1 MLKVCDEAMATAAVC
16 RNILFL
22 LCGYNK
28 AEMNSTVRPS
38 WDILSR
44 YPTFTHYSTI
54 PQQFSYI
61 IPQMLPVIMG
71 HTPAGTSA
79 NTMIH
84 YGQSVKTGGVHLF
97 NSSMSSSLVPNQNGP
112 AWTLGHQRQTLLDG
126 TVRLLRDIS
135 TSRSPPLWRSS
146 GGRTTG
152 WSCRR
157 TRRTWQRGGTT
168 FSLFF
173 VSNYVSLSI
182 FLYFLPQVAQLGE
195 QHEGGRRR
203 LHPLGLPLG
212 HAQ

>member
-1 MLKVCDEAMATAAVC
+1 
-16 RNILFL
+16 
-22 LCGYNK
+22 
-28 AEMNSTVRPS
+28 
-38 WDILSR
+38 
-44 YPTFTHYSTI
+44 
-54 PQQFSYI
+54 
-61 IPQMLPVIMG
+61 MLPVIMG

-112 AWTLGHQRQTLLDG
+112 ALTLGHQRQTLLDG
-126 TVRLLRDIS
+126 TARLLRDIS

-173 VSNYVSLSI
+173 VSNYVYLSI
-182 FLYFLPQVAQLGE
+182 FLYFLLQVAQLGE

>member
-1 MLKVCDEAMATAAVC
+1 
-16 RNILFL
+16 
-22 LCGYNK
+22 
-28 AEMNSTVRPS
+28 
-38 WDILSR
+38 
-44 YPTFTHYSTI
+44 
-54 PQQFSYI
+54 
-61 IPQMLPVIMG
+61 MLPVIMG

-168 FSLFF
+168 FSSFF
-173 VSNYVSLSI
+173 VSNYVYLSI

-195 QHEGGRRR
+195 QHKGGRRR
-203 LHPLGLPLG
+203 LHSLGFPLG

>member
-1 MLKVCDEAMATAAVC
+1 
-16 RNILFL
+16 
-22 LCGYNK
+22 
-28 AEMNSTVRPS
+28 
-38 WDILSR
+38 
-44 YPTFTHYSTI
+44 
-54 PQQFSYI
+54 
-61 IPQMLPVIMG
+61 MLPVIMG

-112 AWTLGHQRQTLLDG
+112 ALTLGHQRQTLLDG

>member
-1 MLKVCDEAMATAAVC
+1 
-16 RNILFL
+16 
-22 LCGYNK
+22 
-28 AEMNSTVRPS
+28 
-38 WDILSR
+38 
-44 YPTFTHYSTI
+44 
-54 PQQFSYI
+54 
-61 IPQMLPVIMG
+61 MLPVIMG

-112 AWTLGHQRQTLLDG
+112 ALTLGHQRQTLLDG

-146 GGRTTG
+146 GVRTTG

-203 LHPLGLPLG
+203 LHSLGLPLG

>member
-1 MLKVCDEAMATAAVC
+1 
-16 RNILFL
+16 
-22 LCGYNK
+22 
-28 AEMNSTVRPS
+28 
-38 WDILSR
+38 
-44 YPTFTHYSTI
+44 
-54 PQQFSYI
+54 
-61 IPQMLPVIMG
+61 MLPVIMG

-97 NSSMSSSLVPNQNGP
+97 NSGMSSSLVPNQNGP
-112 AWTLGHQRQTLLDG
+112 ALTLGHQRQTLLDG
-126 TVRLLRDIS
+126 TARLLRDIS

-203 LHPLGLPLG
+203 LHSLGLPLG

>member
-1 MLKVCDEAMATAAVC
+1 
-16 RNILFL
+16 
-22 LCGYNK
+22 
-28 AEMNSTVRPS
+28 
-38 WDILSR
+38 
-44 YPTFTHYSTI
+44 
-54 PQQFSYI
+54 
-61 IPQMLPVIMG
+61 MG

-112 AWTLGHQRQTLLDG
+112 ALTLGHQRQTLLDG

-157 TRRTWQRGGTT
+157 TRRIWQRGGPT

-203 LHPLGLPLG
+203 LHSLGLPLG

>member
-1 MLKVCDEAMATAAVC
+1 
-16 RNILFL
+16 
-22 LCGYNK
+22 
-28 AEMNSTVRPS
+28 
-38 WDILSR
+38 
-44 YPTFTHYSTI
+44 
-54 PQQFSYI
+54 
-61 IPQMLPVIMG
+61 MLPVIMG

-112 AWTLGHQRQTLLDG
+112 ALTLGHQRQTLLDG
-126 TVRLLRDIS
+126 TARLLRDIS

-195 QHEGGRRR
+195 QHEGERRW

>member
-1 MLKVCDEAMATAAVC
+1 
-16 RNILFL
+16 
-22 LCGYNK
+22 
-28 AEMNSTVRPS
+28 
-38 WDILSR
+38 
-44 YPTFTHYSTI
+44 
-54 PQQFSYI
+54 
-61 IPQMLPVIMG
+61 MLPVIMG

-97 NSSMSSSLVPNQNGP
+97 NSGMSSSLVPNQNGP
-112 AWTLGHQRQTLLDG
+112 VLTLGHQRQTLLDG
-126 TVRLLRDIS
+126 IVRLLRDIS

-173 VSNYVSLSI
+173 GSNYVSLSI

-203 LHPLGLPLG
+203 LHSLGLPLG

>member
-1 MLKVCDEAMATAAVC
+1 
-16 RNILFL
+16 
-22 LCGYNK
+22 
-28 AEMNSTVRPS
+28 
-38 WDILSR
+38 
-44 YPTFTHYSTI
+44 
-54 PQQFSYI
+54 
-61 IPQMLPVIMG
+61 MG

-112 AWTLGHQRQTLLDG
+112 ALTLGHQRQTLLDG
-126 TVRLLRDIS
+126 TARLLRDIS

-173 VSNYVSLSI
+173 VSNYVYLSI
-182 FLYFLPQVAQLGE
+182 FLYFLLQVAQLGE

>member
-1 MLKVCDEAMATAAVC
+1 
-16 RNILFL
+16 
-22 LCGYNK
+22 
-28 AEMNSTVRPS
+28 
-38 WDILSR
+38 
-44 YPTFTHYSTI
+44 
-54 PQQFSYI
+54 
-61 IPQMLPVIMG
+61 MLPVIMG

-112 AWTLGHQRQTLLDG
+112 ALTLGHQRQTLLDG
-126 TVRLLRDIS
+126 TARLLRDIS
-135 TSRSPPLWRSS
+135 TSRSPPLWPSS

-157 TRRTWQRGGTT
+157 TRKTWQRGGTT

-203 LHPLGLPLG
+203 LHSLGLPLG